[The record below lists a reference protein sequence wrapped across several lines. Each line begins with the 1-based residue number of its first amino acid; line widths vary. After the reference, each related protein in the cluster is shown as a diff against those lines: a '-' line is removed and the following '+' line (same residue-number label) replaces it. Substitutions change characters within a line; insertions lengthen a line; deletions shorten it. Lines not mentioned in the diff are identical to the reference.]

1 MPLDLGNLKDI
12 INNITADVQNEL
24 PDLDPSIVGSAIK
37 AIVETLGARS
47 FDNRQLIAQ
56 VLQQFFPQTSIDD
69 FLELWAGISGLT
81 RNAATIATGFL
92 TATGN
97 IGTDIPA
104 STLLNTQS
112 NVILETQATATI
124 SNISTSITT
133 LTRSGNIVTA
143 VCASDHKLASG
154 VNANMA
160 GAVETEYNGIFEVTV
175 IDSLTFTYFI
185 TTSPSTPA
193 TGTIFVDF
201 DGVELSVETQDVGLN
216 QNVGAGN
223 IATFSSPIAGADVS
237 AFVRSDGIEGG
248 TDVETDDDLRVRILE
263 EFAEIKSLFNVAFIV
278 STAKTVS
285 GVTRVFVKEIT
296 PGIGDTT
303 VYFMRDGDTNPIPSG
318 IDITNVNDL
327 LQEIRP
333 ANMQE
338 SDFDILAPTAIPVDI
353 TLSSLDPD
361 TPTMRDNIEAVLAE
375 FFTFQVDFEED
386 VLIDRIKSALFN
398 AQDTET
404 GDFLQSFSLDVPAID
419 VAILSGE
426 IGVLGAITIS

>member
-12 INNITADVQNEL
+12 INNISADVQNEL

-92 TATGN
+92 TATGD

-104 STLLNTQS
+104 ETLLNTQS
-112 NVILETQATATI
+112 NIILETQATATI

-154 VNANMA
+154 ISPNIT
-160 GAVETEYNGIFEVTV
+160 GAVETEYNGTFEVTV

-185 TTSPSTPA
+185 TTTPTFPA

-201 DGVELSVETQDVGLN
+201 DGVELSVETQDAGLD

-223 IATFSSPIAGADVS
+223 IATFSSPIAGVDVS

-263 EFAEIKSLFNVAFIV
+263 EFAEIKSLFNVAFII
-278 STAKTVS
+278 STAKTVP
-285 GVTRVFVKEIT
+285 GVTRVFVKEID

-303 VYFMRDGDTNPIPSG
+303 VYFMRDGDANPIP
-318 IDITNVNDL
+318 
-327 LQEIRP
+327 
-333 ANMQE
+333 
-338 SDFDILAPTAIPVDI
+338 
-353 TLSSLDPD
+353 
-361 TPTMRDNIEAVLAE
+361 
-375 FFTFQVDFEED
+375 
-386 VLIDRIKSALFN
+386 
-398 AQDTET
+398 
-404 GDFLQSFSLDVPAID
+404 
-419 VAILSGE
+419 
-426 IGVLGAITIS
+426 